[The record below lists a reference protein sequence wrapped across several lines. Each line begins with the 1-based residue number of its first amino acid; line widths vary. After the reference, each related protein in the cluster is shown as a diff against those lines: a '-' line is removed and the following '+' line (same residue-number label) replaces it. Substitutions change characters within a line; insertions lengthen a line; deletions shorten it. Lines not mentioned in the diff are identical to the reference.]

1 MVGIRFKVVD
11 LCKKDAMSVVPQDV
25 IRYDLERCAE
35 ILRSEGF
42 DVKGPG
48 VMIRAS
54 RDGTEITL
62 YKNGR
67 MMMTPVE
74 NKEKVRE
81 LAEDFYALMEAAR
94 ERP

>member
-11 LCKKDAMSVVPQDV
+11 LCKKDAMSVVPQDI
-25 IRYDLERCAE
+25 IRYDLERCVE
-35 ILRSEGF
+35 ILRSKGF
-42 DVKGPG
+42 EVKGPG

-54 RDGTEITL
+54 RNGTEMTL

-67 MMMTPVE
+67 MMMTPAE
-74 NKEKVRE
+74 NKEKVRD
-81 LAEDFYALMEAAR
+81 LAQNFYALIETAR

>member
-1 MVGIRFKVVD
+1 MVGVRFKVVD

-42 DVKGPG
+42 EVKGPG
-48 VMIRAS
+48 VMVRAS
-54 RDGTEITL
+54 RDGTEMTL

-67 MMMTPVE
+67 MMMTPAE
-74 NKEKVRE
+74 NKEKVRKM
-81 LAEDFYALMEAAR
+81 AEDLYALMEAAL